1 MSTTAETQGL
11 AGATEAS
18 GVFAGTHGQRRLLHT
33 ILYTVFTALCLIYL
47 LPFAWMISTSL
58 KLDGR
63 EISMPP
69 QWIPDPIVWENY
81 FRALTA
87 LPMLLF
93 LRNTL
98 IITITATALGV
109 VAASLAG
116 YAFGRLRFW
125 GRDALFFAYL
135 GTLMVP
141 GQVTLIPSFLILT
154 WLGWVNTYEGL
165 IVPRLCAFVGV
176 FLMRQSFLGF
186 PPELEDAARIDGCS
200 RWRVLWQIVLPLS
213 APAITAL
220 AVLAF
225 TGSWNDFLWPL
236 VVVSSERMK
245 TVQLGLAAMQGEA
258 ADWSLIMAAA
268 ALSALPLLVLYAFL
282 QRAFTRGIVTTGLRG

>member
-1 MSTTAETQGL
+1 VYAFLLTAS
-11 AGATEAS
+11 AA
-18 GVFAGTHGQRRLLHT
+18 V
-33 ILYTVFTALCLIYL
+33 L
-47 LPFAWMISTSL
+47 LPYVWMVSTSL
-58 KLDGR
+58 KPAAEASSLR
-63 EISMPP
+63 LLPEPVRW
-69 QWIPDPIVWENY
+69 QNY
-81 FRALTA
+81 RD
-87 LPMLLF
+87 
-93 LRNTL
+93 
-98 IITITATALGV
+98 V
-109 VAASLAG
+109 VAAFHLETWLVNSAIVAAVETAGVLTTSILAG

-225 TGSWNDFLWPL
+225 TGSWNEFLWPL
-236 VVVSSERMK
+236 VVVSSERLK